1 MVKGC
6 EKRVVVYK
14 SRGSKYFSE
23 VYFIMKEDERQKN
36 GDKKDI
42 IAEANKIINECATRK
57 RKKKTRKREIFLRIL
72 FFVSGAILAFPL
84 YLLFSFSECF

>member
-23 VYFIMKEDERQKN
+23 VYFIMKEGAKEKN
-36 GDKKDI
+36 EEKKDI
-42 IAEANKIINECATRK
+42 IAEANKIISECAIRK
-57 RKKKTRKREIFLRIL
+57 RRKRTRKRELFVRIL
-72 FFVSGAILAFPL
+72 FLLSGAVLAFPL
-84 YLLFSFSECF
+84 YLLFSFLECF